1 MKQCPSFCQARVSGG
16 YRGHPRLWHRILH
29 LHEEHCLAPRRLGPV
44 AAVRLWSPRSPL
56 GARVTNSGCKRCNF
70 MKTDEIICDA
80 GANGTNS
87 RVEVM
92 QNVSKIS

>member
-1 MKQCPSFCQARVSGG
+1 
-16 YRGHPRLWHRILH
+16 
-29 LHEEHCLAPRRLGPV
+29 
-44 AAVRLWSPRSPL
+44 
-56 GARVTNSGCKRCNF
+56 

>member
-1 MKQCPSFCQARVSGG
+1 MSVSGVSVTA
-16 YRGHPRLWHRILH
+16 HRDCWKI
-29 LHEEHCLAPRRLGPV
+29 AYT
-44 AAVRLWSPRSPL
+44 PL
-56 GARVTNSGCKRCNF
+56 RVTNSGCKRCNF

>member
-1 MKQCPSFCQARVSGG
+1 MSQYIIIASFDS
-16 YRGHPRLWHRILH
+16 ID
-29 LHEEHCLAPRRLGPV
+29 
-44 AAVRLWSPRSPL
+44 
-56 GARVTNSGCKRCNF
+56 ARVTNSGCKRCNF